1 MNPGQPGVLLKA
13 KSLTRAII
21 PLFRCSTWLSYGPYG
36 SLRTGVEKEFGGFL
50 QLAVSASSNQ
60 PPDLVMWNAFSA
72 TVFLENEE
80 SSISLL
86 HSPFYE

>member
-36 SLRTGVEKEFGGFL
+36 SLRTGVEKEFGGFS

-60 PPDLVMWNAFSA
+60 PSDLVAWDALSA

-86 HSPFYE
+86 YSPFYE

>member
-1 MNPGQPGVLLKA
+1 
-13 KSLTRAII
+13 
-21 PLFRCSTWLSYGPYG
+21 
-36 SLRTGVEKEFGGFL
+36 
-50 QLAVSASSNQ
+50 
-60 PPDLVMWNAFSA
+60 VMWNAFSA